1 MTQLL
6 DIFGFLS
13 VLLRGLTLA
22 LQSLTA
28 GGLVFLLCVARARAV
43 AVPEASR
50 RMLAAAALALA
61 VTQSGYVAANSA
73 ILMETAGIGFG
84 EVVGANFFLAGGATV
99 LAALL
104 VAALALLRA
113 WRALPLMLLP
123 AAVILG
129 ATVMTSHA
137 AARVEH
143 RLPLGALTALHLAAT
158 AAWVGGLPFLL
169 VGLARSPDERAAE
182 ALARRF
188 SRLALLAVA
197 ALAAAGV
204 GLALVYIDSPRAL
217 YGTAYG
223 AMVSAKV
230 LLFGVLLL
238 LGGLNFWVVRG
249 LRADAG
255 GMLRRLRSF
264 AGAEVGIGFTVVLAA
279 ASLTSVPPAVDLA
292 ADRLG
297 AAEIAARF
305 APRAPRLWSPASS
318 ELSTPTR
325 QTLRLAAEAGAP
337 SPESYVPGQAP
348 SHPNTAADMAWSEY
362 NHHWAGLV
370 VLALGLLAV
379 AARTGRAPWARN
391 WPLVFLGLAVFLFL
405 RADPENW
412 PLGPNG
418 FWESWL
424 EAEVL
429 QHRFFVLLIVA
440 FAVFEWRVQ
449 TGRAAGRAALVF
461 PLVCA
466 VGGAVLLA
474 HAHALGNLKEELLA
488 ELTHIPLALLGVVAG
503 WSRWLEL
510 RLPPEDRRVPSWI
523 WPVCF
528 VLIGLVLLDY
538 RES

>member
-28 GGLVFLLCVARARAV
+28 GGLIFLLCVARERAG
-43 AVPEASR
+43 AVPEAGR
-50 RMLAAAALALA
+50 RMLAAAAIALA
-61 VTQSGYVAANSA
+61 VTQAGYVAANSA

-104 VAALALLRA
+104 VAAPVLLRA
-113 WRALPLMLLP
+113 WQALPLMLLP

-143 RLPLGALTALHLAAT
+143 RLLLGALTALHLAAT
-158 AAWVGGLPFLL
+158 AAWIGGLPFLL
-169 VGLARSPDERAAE
+169 AGLARSPDERAAE
-182 ALARRF
+182 ALAQRF

-204 GLALVYIDSPRAL
+204 GLALAYIDSPRAL

-279 ASLTSVPPAVDLA
+279 ASLTSVPPAVDLS

-305 APRAPRLWSPASS
+305 APRAPRLRSPASS
-318 ELSTPTR
+318 DLSTPTR
-325 QTLRLAAEAGAP
+325 QTLRLAAESGAP

-348 SHPNTAADMAWSEY
+348 SHPNTPADMAWSEY

-440 FAVFEWRVQ
+440 FALFEWRVQ

-474 HAHALGNLKEELLA
+474 HSHSLGNLKEELLA